1 VGLLD
6 DMPYFNPIHLQLTET
21 WLEMLVSVLSYDD
34 LHTPINIIKTK
45 VQNDR
50 IPFAL
55 YIEFV
60 IMNELYFDESQSLLI
75 STP

>member
-1 VGLLD
+1 
-6 DMPYFNPIHLQLTET
+6 
-21 WLEMLVSVLSYDD
+21 MLVSVLSYDD